1 MDLTGKVVRVKV
13 VRENRYV
20 EVKIVRD
27 CGTWLKTKTGMIP
40 RSHVQVARP
49 LFTGVVW
56 EPISEV
62 ENGKP

>member
-1 MDLTGKVVRVKV
+1 M